1 MEARSVE
8 AQGAGVTEGRTG
20 WVDEALAAAE
30 VLRADWSCGAVGEL
44 VAAARATWGR
54 VLFPKARTD
63 LWRYT
68 DPQLFGSGPFSVRGQ
83 RAAEF
88 AQDGASLLARFSVP
102 GVDVYRMVWIDGV
115 FQSQLS
121 TLSDVSGVTVW
132 RCAAPRAASSKAPTP
147 ATVLGWSD
155 LHRQEPFAA
164 LSTALMTDGVV
175 IEIAAGA
182 SVERPIHFV
191 HLVTDGGVGAIV
203 TPRVC
208 LEVGGGARV
217 SVIETYGAATSG
229 RYLALPL
236 TEVRAHSGAVVDY
249 VQLQQH
255 SESALQV
262 ASLAVE
268 QHRDAVVRS
277 FLLSVGGGVVRNNVQ
292 VALKGSN
299 TSAVLN
305 GLSVLRGAQ
314 HIDNATV
321 IHHIEPHAES
331 REHFKGVYADQ
342 SRGVFSG
349 TITVEREAQKTNA
362 FQSNQA
368 VLLSSSASIESRPQ
382 LKIWADDVKCT
393 HGATVGQLD
402 ADALF
407 YLRSRGIDHQVAR
420 NLLLHAFASDVL
432 TMLEPGA
439 IRNHVEAILTARL
452 DGLAAAA

>member
-1 MEARSVE
+1 
-8 AQGAGVTEGRTG
+8 
-20 WVDEALAAAE
+20 L
-30 VLRADWSCGAVGEL
+30 
-44 VAAARATWGR
+44 
-54 VLFPKARTD
+54 
-63 LWRYT
+63 
-68 DPQLFGSGPFSVRGQ
+68 
-83 RAAEF
+83 
-88 AQDGASLLARFSVP
+88 
-102 GVDVYRMVWIDGV
+102 
-115 FQSQLS
+115 
-121 TLSDVSGVTVW
+121 
-132 RCAAPRAASSKAPTP
+132 
-147 ATVLGWSD
+147 
-155 LHRQEPFAA
+155 
-164 LSTALMTDGVV
+164 
-175 IEIAAGA
+175 
-182 SVERPIHFV
+182 
-191 HLVTDGGVGAIV
+191 HLVTERGVGAIV
-203 TPRVC
+203 TPRVS
-208 LEVGGGARV
+208 LEVGAGAKV

-236 TEVRAHSGAVVDY
+236 TEVRAHAGAVVEY
-249 VQLQQH
+249 VQLQQQ

-277 FLLSVGGGVVRNNVQ
+277 FLLSVGGAVVRNNVQ
-292 VALKGSN
+292 VALRGSN

-368 VLLSSSASIESRPQ
+368 VLLSASASIESRPQ

-407 YLRSRGIDHQVAR
+407 YLRSRGLAHQVAR
-420 NLLLHAFASDVL
+420 NLLLHAFASEVL
-432 TMLEPGA
+432 TMLVPGP
-439 IRNHVEAILTARL
+439 IRNHVEAMLSGRL
-452 DGLAAAA
+452 NELAAVG